1 MKMGSRNPKRSH
13 SMTCRGGRPAG
24 GSRSQPSTAL
34 SPARPTTDTTSGFP
48 RPAGRAGRWHE
59 DPAGTQ
65 SQDWEG
71 RYPISVGSPGLGDG
85 VKGIFDVGRT
95 RAAPPVLGPA
105 HREPQGSTPTPKPTG
120 SSGAQ
125 GVQLTVSPL
134 ADDQAEDGQTEAPN
148 HSPAAC
154 LPGPSSPQGPRWRG
168 PGTCRAQQ
176 APQSF

>member
-1 MKMGSRNPKRSH
+1 MGLKESLMLAEPELLLPSSDLLTENP
-13 SMTCRGGRPAG
+13 G
-24 GSRSQPSTAL
+24 
-34 SPARPTTDTTSGFP
+34 
-48 RPAGRAGRWHE
+48 
-59 DPAGTQ
+59 
-65 SQDWEG
+65 
-71 RYPISVGSPGLGDG
+71 
-85 VKGIFDVGRT
+85 
-95 RAAPPVLGPA
+95 
-105 HREPQGSTPTPKPTG
+105 GSTPTPEPTG